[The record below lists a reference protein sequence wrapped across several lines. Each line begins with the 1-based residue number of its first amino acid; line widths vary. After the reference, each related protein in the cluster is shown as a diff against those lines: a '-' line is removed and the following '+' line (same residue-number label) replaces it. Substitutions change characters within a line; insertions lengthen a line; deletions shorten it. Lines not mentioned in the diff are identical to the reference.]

1 MTSSTCKIDERMY
14 NSLLEL
20 LNDTYFIDT
29 KGNIQDFQF
38 YHDDHWLSDSAV
50 IDNLIYKRGE
60 WNIELLFALHTNPL
74 KFIKRQIMSYS
85 CPKKA
90 TLSASLM
97 RRMAAKDQRGTLE
110 VKVENFNIC
119 TN

>member
-1 MTSSTCKIDERMY
+1 MLSVFKIDEKIY
-14 NSLLEL
+14 NDLLEL
-20 LNDTYFIDT
+20 LNDAYFVDS
-29 KGNIQDFQF
+29 KGNINDFKF

-50 IDNLIYKRGE
+50 IDNLNYKKGE

-74 KFIKRQIMSYS
+74 KFIKRQIVSYS

-90 TLSASLM
+90 NLSASLM

-110 VKVENFNIC
+110 IDIKDFKIC
-119 TN
+119 QN

>member
-1 MTSSTCKIDERMY
+1 MSPYKIDENVY

-20 LNDTYFIDT
+20 LNDAYFVDS
-29 KGNIQDFQF
+29 KGNFTDFQF

-60 WNIELLFALHTNPL
+60 WNIELVFALHTNPL

-110 VKVENFNIC
+110 VKVEDFKIC
-119 TN
+119 CN